1 MKKTQRLLLTWL
13 AEEPQI
19 YPKIAAF
26 LSAEDFT
33 EELYRKVA
41 DRLFENL
48 ARGEVNAAAIISM
61 FPEEEEQREAA
72 AIFNTSLVEPET
84 KKEKEKA
91 LHDILVSVKRISY
104 EYNSGR
110 LGSDVEAI
118 NRVIAGKKALE
129 ELSKTHISLD

>member
-1 MKKTQRLLLTWL
+1 M
-13 AEEPQI
+13 
-19 YPKIAAF
+19 
-26 LSAEDFT
+26 
-33 EELYRKVA
+33 A

-48 ARGEVNAAAIISM
+48 SRGEVNAAAIISM

-110 LGSDVEAI
+110 LGSDVEAL